1 MNFYALAP
9 KKYKKSVVAG
19 FVHRIYRA
27 CSSWSYFHQSLEKA
41 KKFLRENQ
49 YPENFYEPI
58 INASITKLVTQN
70 CINESREGE
79 DTSMLSQ
86 SFHDSQD
93 DVNRCHHN
101 IDDKD
106 KFMYY
111 IQYRGKCT
119 EEYARALH
127 KINAPCRI
135 VMTLRKLKT
144 VLPSLKPPVDKMI
157 KSNVVYNISCPRCQ
171 SCYVGQTRRKL
182 QRRFIEHV
190 QKGLVKEHMAVC
202 QVDLTN
208 NDIDILGSTS
218 KCEKQLLTLEALYQ
232 KDISP
237 NLNTKEEYK
246 SRKLLIKF

>member
-1 MNFYALAP
+1 M
-9 KKYKKSVVAG
+9 
-19 FVHRIYRA
+19 
-27 CSSWSYFHQSLEKA
+27 
-41 KKFLRENQ
+41 
-49 YPENFYEPI
+49 
-58 INASITKLVTQN
+58 TQN
-70 CINESREGE
+70 CKNESSEGE

-106 KFMYY
+106 KFMYF

-171 SCYVGQTRRKL
+171 SCYVGQTRRQL
-182 QRRFIEHV
+182 QRRFIEYI
-190 QKGLVKEHMAVC
+190 QKGPVKEHMVVC

-218 KCEKQLLTLEALYQ
+218 KGENSC
-232 KDISP
+232 
-237 NLNTKEEYK
+237 
-246 SRKLLIKF
+246 